1 MIYNG
6 ATITSTSAFQ
16 AWWQKLATEFKSDSH
31 VVFDLQNEPHDIP
44 AATVFDLMQ
53 AGVNGVRAA
62 GATSQLI
69 LVEGTSW
76 TGAWT
81 WVSSGNSAVFGAIKD
96 PNNNVAIRACPSQ
109 SSLLFPPPLPSAPS
123 HRRSPYVVRNEG

>member
-1 MIYNG
+1 M
-6 ATITSTSAFQ
+6 
-16 AWWQKLATEFKSDSH
+16 QKSNDH
-31 VVFDLQNEPHDIP
+31 VIFDLQNEPHDIP
-44 AATVFDLMQ
+44 ASTVFALMQ

-96 PNNNVAIRACPSQ
+96 PNNNVAIRACPFILFLFVLNF
-109 SSLLFPPPLPSAPS
+109 LLE
-123 HRRSPYVVRNEG
+123 VVRDSNFL

>member
-1 MIYNG
+1 
-6 ATITSTSAFQ
+6 
-16 AWWQKLATEFKSDSH
+16 
-31 VVFDLQNEPHDIP
+31 
-44 AATVFDLMQ
+44 MQ

-81 WVSSGNSAVFGAIKD
+81 WVSSGNSAVFGAIQD
-96 PNNNVAIRACPSQ
+96 PHNNVAIRASLPFPS
-109 SSLLFPPPLPSAPS
+109 FKS
-123 HRRSPYVVRNEG
+123 HWRNEY

>member
-1 MIYNG
+1 MSSLG
-6 ATITSTSAFQ
+6 KPG
-16 AWWQKLATEFKSDSH
+16 WQKLATEFRSNDH
-31 VVFDLQNEPHDIP
+31 VIFDLQNEPHDIP
-44 AATVFDLMQ
+44 AQTVFNLMQ

-81 WVSSGNSAVFGAIKD
+81 WTTSGNSDAFGAIRD
-96 PNNNVAIRACPSQ
+96 PNNNVAIGASPPASIV
-109 SSLLFPPPLPSAPS
+109 SSLLRCKLGS
-123 HRRSPYVVRNEG
+123 